1 MKGDISVMRME
12 IVEECGRLGKIEKK
26 LSEECDEFDM
36 KISEIQLSLK
46 KMDTKKRIE
55 YRYNEFKEIS
65 DKCDEKYSE
74 LKITLYKLELLKDM
88 FPKEYKEYELNG

>member
-1 MKGDISVMRME
+1 MRME

-26 LSEECDEFDM
+26 LSEVCDEYDL

>member
-1 MKGDISVMRME
+1 MRME
-12 IVEECGRLGKIEKK
+12 IIEECGRLGKIEKK
-26 LSEECDEFDM
+26 LSEACDEYDL

>member
-1 MKGDISVMRME
+1 MRME

-26 LSEECDEFDM
+26 LSEECDEYDL

-55 YRYNEFKEIS
+55 Y
-65 DKCDEKYSE
+65 
-74 LKITLYKLELLKDM
+74 
-88 FPKEYKEYELNG
+88 KEYELNG